1 MSAPAENASVES
13 GGLPPRPP
21 LTPRDRRRN
30 RIIAVTVLVTVW
42 ILLWGTVSWANL
54 LSGLVVAAVVL
65 TAFPL
70 PPVTFAGRIRLIGS
84 LRFLIRF
91 LSDIVAA
98 SIQISLLAFR
108 FGHTVHSAI
117 IAVPLR
123 VNSDLNLTL
132 TGEAVSLVPGSLI
145 LDVDRARGILYIH
158 VVGVATDEEVEAF
171 RRSVYEVEARIV
183 RAIGSKEE
191 LQRLT
196 LPIPAGTDTGQP
208 ER

>member
-1 MSAPAENASVES
+1 
-13 GGLPPRPP
+13 

-183 RAIGSKEE
+183 RA
-191 LQRLT
+191 
-196 LPIPAGTDTGQP
+196 
-208 ER
+208 

>member
-1 MSAPAENASVES
+1 M
-13 GGLPPRPP
+13 PPRPP